1 MQNMLTIKYKSPL
14 EYTAI
19 LIILTAI
26 VAEAIGML
34 IIHHTGS
41 PHNALIYLDSFLI
54 VVFLLPAIY
63 FAAYRPMK
71 AYIDAIR
78 QLNSDN
84 ERALSEL
91 QTAMQEIKVLKGI
104 LPICA
109 KCKKIR
115 DDQGYWQQVERY
127 ISDHTDARFS
137 HGLCQPCAT
146 LLYPEY
152 FSDKAKGS

>member
-1 MQNMLTIKYKSPL
+1 MPTIKYKSPL
-14 EYTAI
+14 EYTVI

-34 IIHHTGS
+34 IINHTGT
-41 PHNALIYLDSFLI
+41 PHSALVYIDSLLI
-54 VVFLLPAIY
+54 VALLLPAFY
-63 FAAYRPMK
+63 YVVYRPMTT
-71 AYIDAIR
+71 YIKSIL
-78 QLNSDN
+78 QLNLEN
-84 ERALSEL
+84 ERALAQL

-109 KCKKIR
+109 NCKKIR
-115 DDQGYWQQVERY
+115 DDQGYWQQVEQY
-127 ISDHTDARFS
+127 ISDRTDARFS